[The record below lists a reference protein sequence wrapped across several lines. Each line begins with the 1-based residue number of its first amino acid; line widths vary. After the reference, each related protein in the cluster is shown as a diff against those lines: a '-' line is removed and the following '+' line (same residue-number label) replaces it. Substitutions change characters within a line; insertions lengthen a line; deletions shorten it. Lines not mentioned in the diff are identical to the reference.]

1 MSRARQTLEGFLP
14 WAGLVLGVLAL
25 GIVHQFGSDATFDD
39 CLAASPGPIL
49 LVGLLGLIVCAVSGF
64 ASWRTARRSD
74 SDARRVVGAISAGS
88 AALFIFAILL
98 AMIATLVLPPCF
110 A

>member
-1 MSRARQTLEGFLP
+1 MSRAHRILEGFLP

-25 GIVHQFGSDATFDD
+25 AIVHQFGSDATFDD
-39 CLAASPGPIL
+39 CLAASPGPVL
-49 LVGLLGLIVCAVSGF
+49 LVGILGLVVCAVSGL
-64 ASWRTARRSD
+64 ASWRVTRRSD
-74 SDARRVVGAISAGS
+74 SDARRVVGVISAGS
-88 AALFIFAILL
+88 AALFVFAILL